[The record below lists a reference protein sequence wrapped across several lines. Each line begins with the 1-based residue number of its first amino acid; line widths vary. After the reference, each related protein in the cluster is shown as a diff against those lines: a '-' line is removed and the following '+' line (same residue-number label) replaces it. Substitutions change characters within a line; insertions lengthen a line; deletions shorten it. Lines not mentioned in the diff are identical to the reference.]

1 MKEKILKNWGLKI
14 MAVLI
19 AFVVWFLVANIED
32 YSITRT
38 ITGIPVEIMNEEAIT
53 GQDMVYEIVQGKT
66 VDIKVE
72 GRRSVVEKLTVD
84 DFAATAD
91 LSELSITNSVQINVD
106 AANAAIRKEIN
117 ISVVD
122 SMMKVEIE
130 ERGEQK
136 LPISVVTVGDTQE
149 GYAVVSAAATPNMVT
164 ITGAASKVK
173 DIKTVRVE
181 IDVEG
186 LNTSISTRGELILL
200 DADGEVIDTDK
211 ITTNISTVGV
221 QVTIQKT
228 KEVPIQILPAG
239 NVAEGYSIAGDIE
252 FQPTTVLIAGDEG
265 RLRSIHEIVIDDID
279 VTDKNSDFET
289 TVDITNYLPEDVVIA
304 DTTQEV
310 AIKINIEKLV
320 EKTMTIRLTD
330 IEFEGQQDGFE
341 YEIDDDE
348 KLFTITVT
356 GLKRDLDALTVQMLE
371 PSIDVSSFTG
381 EGTYQTS
388 VILKELENIQYNTE
402 IHTSVRV
409 EKSEVTTEGTTTEN
423 TGNSSTTENT
433 SGSNED

>member
-1 MKEKILKNWGLKI
+1 M
-14 MAVLI
+14 
-19 AFVVWFLVANIED
+19 
-32 YSITRT
+32 
-38 ITGIPVEIMNEEAIT
+38 
-53 GQDMVYEIVQGKT
+53 
-66 VDIKVE
+66 
-72 GRRSVVEKLTVD
+72 
-84 DFAATAD
+84 
-91 LSELSITNSVQINVD
+91 
-106 AANAAIRKEIN
+106 
-117 ISVVD
+117 
-122 SMMKVEIE
+122 
-130 ERGEQK
+130 
-136 LPISVVTVGDTQE
+136 
-149 GYAVVSAAATPNMVT
+149 
-164 ITGAASKVK
+164 K

-330 IEFEGQQDGFE
+330 IEFEGQQDGFV

-356 GLKRDLDALTVQMLE
+356 GLKRDLDTLTVQMLK

-381 EGTYQTS
+381 EGTYQAS
-388 VILKELENIQYNTE
+388 VILKELENIQYNPE

-423 TGNSSTTENT
+423 TGNSSITENT